1 MIFKRALQRELL
13 STAGAVFTI
22 LFTIAVTVK
31 PIKILGLAAGG
42 KVASGDVMTL
52 IGFAALNLL
61 PIIIILT
68 GFISVLMVVTRSYQD
83 SEMVVWFASGLSL
96 RHWIAPILHFGA
108 PMFILTALLSFIVT
122 PWANLKSTE
131 YTERFEQ
138 RSDIARVSPG
148 KFQESSSKERVFF
161 VEGVAGD
168 LSKVKN
174 IFVNTFQ
181 NNRDSVVIA
190 KEGEMVVDAKGDK
203 FLIMKQGRRY
213 DGSPNLPNFQMM
225 QFERYGVLVE
235 SQSPS
240 VILDKKAESL
250 TMMELWKDPNPVNM
264 GEFLWRI
271 SLPVMALALMLLAVP
286 LGYVNPRS
294 GRSANFLL
302 ALFLCIFY
310 YNIVLVSQ
318 SWVKQGKMT
327 LMMAWWPVHVVAFI
341 LIFLLFAWRLNVN
354 SRYHPVQ
361 IWSRLLRYLGLRKKS
376 CTVVGGAA

>member
-1 MIFKRALQRELL
+1 M
-13 STAGAVFTI
+13 FTI

-42 KVASGDVMTL
+42 KVASGDVVTL

-61 PIIIILT
+61 PIILILT

-96 RHWIAPILHFGA
+96 RQWISPIVRFGA
-108 PMFILTALLSFIVT
+108 PLFVLTAVMSFLVT

-168 LSKVKN
+168 LSKVRN

-181 NNRDSVVIA
+181 NKRDSVVIA
-190 KEGEMVVDAKGDK
+190 KEGEIVVDAKGDK

-213 DGSPNLPNFQMM
+213 DGSPNQPDFQMM

-235 SQSPS
+235 SQSSS
-240 VILDKKAESL
+240 VIMDKKAESL
-250 TMMELWKDPNPVNM
+250 TMMELWSDPSPVNM

-271 SLPVMALALMLLAVP
+271 SLPIMLMLLMLLAVP
-286 LGYVNPRS
+286 LGYVNPRA

-302 ALFLCIFY
+302 ALLLCVFY
-310 YNIVLVSQ
+310 YNMVLVSQ
-318 SWVKQGKMT
+318 AWVKQGKMP
-327 LMMAWWPVHVVAFI
+327 LMMAWWPVHAVTLVVI
-341 LIFLLFAWRLNVN
+341 SLLFAWRLNVN
-354 SRYHPVQ
+354 SRYHPLQ
-361 IWSRLLRYLGLRKKS
+361 IWSRLLRFSGLRKTT
-376 CTVVGGAA
+376 CRIGGREA